1 MNKISKY
8 DAVVTTAQF
17 KSLIRS
23 IFEDPFEISEDF
35 MKHSE
40 CRCEFGQEIDLDLA
54 KEILDSY
61 KGVNITPEELV
72 GTWMMECLRD
82 YSNGIYWDEVS
93 EIVKV
98 EKVTET
104 ITVTKWK
111 PIENETVEPCSS
123 KQPQSKVC
131 LPPK

>member
-8 DAVVTTAQF
+8 DNVVTPAQF
-17 KSLIRS
+17 GSLIRS

-40 CRCEFGQEIDLDLA
+40 CRCEFGQEIDLELA

-61 KGVNITPEELV
+61 KGVNIEPKDLV
-72 GTWMMECLRD
+72 GTWMMECSRD

-111 PIENETVEPCSS
+111 PILDENVPAYRPQ
-123 KQPQSKVC
+123 QPQSKVC
-131 LPPK
+131 LPQQ

>member
-8 DAVVTTAQF
+8 DGLMTPVQF
-17 KSLIRS
+17 GSLIRS
-23 IFEDPFEISEDF
+23 IFEDPFEISEEF
-35 MKHSE
+35 AKHSE

-61 KGVNITPEELV
+61 KNVSVKPEDLV
-72 GTWMMECLRD
+72 GTWMMECSRD
-82 YSNGIYWDEVS
+82 YSNGIYWSEVS

-111 PIENETVEPCSS
+111 PICDENSAHSVSPVRPHSCQ
-123 KQPQSKVC
+123 K
-131 LPPK
+131 

>member
-8 DAVVTTAQF
+8 GGLMTPVQF
-17 KSLIRS
+17 GSLIRS
-23 IFEDPFEISEDF
+23 IFEDPFEISEEF
-35 MKHSE
+35 AKHSE

-61 KGVNITPEELV
+61 KNVSVKPEDLV
-72 GTWMMECLRD
+72 GTWMMECSRD
-82 YSNGIYWDEVS
+82 YSNGIYWSEVS

-111 PIENETVEPCSS
+111 PICDENSAHSVSPVRPYSCKE
-123 KQPQSKVC
+123 
-131 LPPK
+131 